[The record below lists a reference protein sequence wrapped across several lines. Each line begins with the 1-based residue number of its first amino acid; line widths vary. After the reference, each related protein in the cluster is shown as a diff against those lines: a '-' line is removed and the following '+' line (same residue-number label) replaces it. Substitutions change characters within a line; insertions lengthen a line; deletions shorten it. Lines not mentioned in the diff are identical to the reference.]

1 MEPFYYYWS
10 MWFLW
15 ILATFIFAK
24 TKSRFYV
31 SVFILTNMMASIH
44 QITAYFT
51 LNAAYVM
58 FFAAAFVYAGSLGMH
73 KRLRNIV
80 IHLTA
85 AAAYGFIFLFALYD
99 PVWFIIKPEWAAVIL
114 LTVITLSVEG
124 RFPERLCLFVLGMCQ
139 GELLYAAV
147 IRNIAGAAAVGDY
160 KWLSGCSAGVILLVG
175 LTTYEQLAARI
186 SQKKQK
192 AGQRSDEN
200 VLKTDGDCYM
210 NAKHFEEYIVISVK
224 TDIINEL
231 SPSV

>member
-1 MEPFYYYWS
+1 MD
-10 MWFLW
+10 
-15 ILATFIFAK
+15 TCDFIFAK
-24 TKSRFYV
+24 NKSRFYV

-73 KRLRNIV
+73 KRLRHIV

-124 RFPERLCLFVLGMCQ
+124 RFPERLCLLF
-139 GELLYAAV
+139 
-147 IRNIAGAAAVGDY
+147 
-160 KWLSGCSAGVILLVG
+160 SACARGVIVCCG
-175 LTTYEQLAARI
+175 HPQHCGGSSR
-186 SQKKQK
+186 
-192 AGQRSDEN
+192 R
-200 VLKTDGDCYM
+200 
-210 NAKHFEEYIVISVK
+210 
-224 TDIINEL
+224 
-231 SPSV
+231 

>member
-44 QITAYFT
+44 QMTAYFT
-51 LNAAYVM
+51 LNVAYVM

-73 KRLRNIV
+73 KRLRNV
-80 IHLTA
+80 LIHLTA
-85 AAAYGFIFLFALYD
+85 AAAYSFIFLFALYD

-114 LTVITLSVEG
+114 LTVITVSVEG

-139 GELLYAAV
+139 GELLYSAV
-147 IRNIAGAAAVGDY
+147 IHKIAGAAAVGGY
-160 KWLSGCSAGVILLVG
+160 QWLSGCSAGVILLIG

-186 SQKKQK
+186 SQKSKKQGK
-192 AGQRSDEN
+192 GATKMS
-200 VLKTDGDCYM
+200 
-210 NAKHFEEYIVISVK
+210 
-224 TDIINEL
+224 
-231 SPSV
+231 

>member
-73 KRLRNIV
+73 KRLRHIV
-80 IHLTA
+80 IYLTA

-186 SQKKQK
+186 SQKSKKQGK
-192 AGQRSDEN
+192 GATKMS
-200 VLKTDGDCYM
+200 
-210 NAKHFEEYIVISVK
+210 
-224 TDIINEL
+224 
-231 SPSV
+231 

>member
-73 KRLRNIV
+73 KRLRHFV

-85 AAAYGFIFLFALYD
+85 SAAYGFIFLFALYD

-186 SQKKQK
+186 SQKSKKQGK
-192 AGQRSDEN
+192 GATKMS
-200 VLKTDGDCYM
+200 
-210 NAKHFEEYIVISVK
+210 
-224 TDIINEL
+224 
-231 SPSV
+231 

>member
-44 QITAYFT
+44 QMTAYFT

-58 FFAAAFVYAGSLGMH
+58 FFVMAFVYAGSLGMH
-73 KRLRNIV
+73 KRLRYIV

-85 AAAYGFIFLFALYD
+85 SAAYGFIFLFALYD

-114 LTVITLSVEG
+114 LTVITVSVEG

-139 GELLYAAV
+139 GELLYSAV
-147 IRNIAGAAAVGDY
+147 IHKIAGAAAVGGY
-160 KWLSGCSAGVILLVG
+160 QWLSGCSAGVILLVG

-186 SQKKQK
+186 SQKSKKQGK
-192 AGQRSDEN
+192 GATKMS
-200 VLKTDGDCYM
+200 
-210 NAKHFEEYIVISVK
+210 
-224 TDIINEL
+224 
-231 SPSV
+231 

>member
-51 LNAAYVM
+51 LNVAYVM
-58 FFAAAFVYAGSLGMH
+58 FFAAAFVYAASLGMH

-85 AAAYGFIFLFALYD
+85 SAAYSFIFLFALYD

-160 KWLSGCSAGVILLVG
+160 QWLSGCSAGVILLVG

-186 SQKKQK
+186 SQKSKKQGK
-192 AGQRSDEN
+192 GATKMS
-200 VLKTDGDCYM
+200 
-210 NAKHFEEYIVISVK
+210 
-224 TDIINEL
+224 
-231 SPSV
+231 

>member
-1 MEPFYYYWS
+1 
-10 MWFLW
+10 W

-85 AAAYGFIFLFALYD
+85 SAAYGFIFLFALYD

-160 KWLSGCSAGVILLVG
+160 QWLSGCSAGVILLVG

-186 SQKKQK
+186 SQKSKKQGK
-192 AGQRSDEN
+192 GATKMS
-200 VLKTDGDCYM
+200 
-210 NAKHFEEYIVISVK
+210 
-224 TDIINEL
+224 
-231 SPSV
+231 

>member
-85 AAAYGFIFLFALYD
+85 AAAYGFTFLFALYD

-186 SQKKQK
+186 SQKSKKQGK
-192 AGQRSDEN
+192 GATKMS
-200 VLKTDGDCYM
+200 
-210 NAKHFEEYIVISVK
+210 
-224 TDIINEL
+224 
-231 SPSV
+231 